1 MSQPS
6 FHIVFAGG
14 GTAGHLFPGL
24 AVAAELS
31 GLNCAPRITFAGSGK
46 AFEQRLVKE
55 AGCEYLS
62 VPCAP
67 VKFSPR
73 GLMRFIAGNFTGYRK
88 SRRFIRRHQVKLV
101 VGLGGYA
108 SVPMA
113 RAASALDV
121 PLVLLEQNAFP
132 GKATRWLASR
142 AELICTAYE
151 STQQHLSHDC
161 PVRVTGNPIRA
172 GFQPRRRRK
181 PAALGAPIPAPR
193 QLLVLGGS
201 GGARSLNQ
209 HVPRALYKLSNKLI
223 GWSIIHQTGPTQAAA
238 TQELYRKFALDAQA
252 TPFVQNLPEVLRE
265 SDLVICRAGATTL
278 AEIAATAVPAVMIP
292 YPLAT
297 DDHQR
302 LNAEPFVAAG
312 AARMIDE
319 RTITG
324 RLDNE
329 LVATIEELLIHPK
342 QRQSMSAA
350 MYELAR
356 PDAAWQVA
364 MMIFDLVSQATTRK
378 VA

>member
-1 MSQPS
+1 MGQRL

-24 AVAAELS
+24 AVAAELAE
-31 GLNCAPRITFAGSGK
+31 LNCTPRITFAGSGK
-46 AFEQRLVKE
+46 PFEKRLVKE
-55 AGCEYLS
+55 AGFGYLQ

-73 GLMRFIAGNFTGYRK
+73 GMMQFLAGNFRGYQK
-88 SRRFIRRHQVKLV
+88 SRRFIRRHDVKVV

-113 RAASALDV
+113 RAAAALDV
-121 PLVLLEQNAFP
+121 PLVLLEQNAYP
-132 GKATRWLASR
+132 GKATRWLAPR
-142 AELICTAYE
+142 AELVCTAYE
-151 STQQHLSHDC
+151 ETRAHLSTTC
-161 PVRVTGNPIRA
+161 PVRLTGNPIRE

-181 PAALGAPIPAPR
+181 PIALGVPIPAPR

-201 GGARSLNQ
+201 GGARSLN
-209 HVPRALYKLSNKLI
+209 HYVPRALYKLRNKLI
-223 GWSIIHQTGPTQAAA
+223 GWSIVHQTGPGQAEA
-238 TQELYRKFALDAQA
+238 TQELYDKFALEAQA

-265 SDLVICRAGATTL
+265 SDLVICRSGATTL

-292 YPLAT
+292 YPHAT

-312 AARMIDE
+312 AARMIVE
-319 RTITG
+319 RTLAG

-329 LVATIEELLIHPK
+329 LVLRIDDLLSDRTK
-342 QRQSMSAA
+342 RQAMAVA
-350 MYELAR
+350 MYERAR

-364 MMIFDLVSQATTRK
+364 MMIHDLMIHSTARH

>member
-1 MSQPS
+1 MSQNL

-24 AVAAELS
+24 AVAAELAE
-31 GLNCAPRITFAGSGK
+31 LNCAPRITFAGSGK
-46 AFEQRLVKE
+46 AFEKRLVKE
-55 AGCEYLS
+55 AGFNYLP

-73 GLMRFIAGNFTGYRK
+73 GMMRFLAGNFRGYRK
-88 SRRFIRRHQVKLV
+88 SRRFIRRHEVKLV

-113 RAASALDV
+113 RAATALGV

-151 STQQHLSHDC
+151 ETRQQLSNIC
-161 PVRVTGNPIRA
+161 PVRLTGNPIRD

-181 PAALGAPIPAPR
+181 PVALGAPIPAPR

-201 GGARSLNQ
+201 GGARSLN
-209 HVPRALYKLSNKLI
+209 HFVPRALYKLRNKLI
-223 GWSIIHQTGPTQAAA
+223 GWSIIHQTGPGQAEA
-238 TQELYRKFALDAQA
+238 TQELYDKFALEAQA
-252 TPFVQNLPEVLRE
+252 TPFVQNLPDVLRE

-292 YPLAT
+292 YPHAT

-329 LVATIEELLIHPK
+329 LVLRIDDLLSDRVK
-342 QRQSMSAA
+342 RQAMAVA
-350 MYELAR
+350 MYERAR

-364 MMIFDLVSQATTRK
+364 MMIHDLAIHSTVRNA
-378 VA
+378 A

>member
-24 AVAAELS
+24 AVAAELA

-46 AFEQRLVKE
+46 AFEKRLVAA
-55 AGCEYLS
+55 AGFEYLPI
-62 VPCAP
+62 PCAP

-73 GLMRFIAGNFTGYRK
+73 GMVRFLAGNFSGYRK
-88 SRRFIRRHQVKLV
+88 SRRFIRRHDVKLV

-113 RAASALDV
+113 RAASALEV

-132 GKATRWLASR
+132 GKATRWLAAR
-142 AELICTAYE
+142 AELICTAFE
-151 STQQHLSHDC
+151 STREHLSHTS
-161 PVRVTGNPIRA
+161 PVRVTGNPIRV

-181 PAALGAPIPAPR
+181 PVALGAPIPAPR

-201 GGARSLNQ
+201 GGARSLN
-209 HVPRALYKLSNKLI
+209 HFVPRALYKLRDRLI
-223 GWSIIHQTGPTQAAA
+223 GWSIVHQTGPTDAEA
-238 TQELYRKFALDAQA
+238 TQELYRKFALEAEA
-252 TPFVQNLPEVLRE
+252 TPFVQNLPDVLRE
-265 SDLVICRAGATTL
+265 SDLVVCRAGATTL

-292 YPLAT
+292 YPHAT

-319 RTITG
+319 RTIAG
-324 RLDNE
+324 RLDDELVTVLNE
-329 LVATIEELLIHPK
+329 LIIQPK
-342 QRQSMSAA
+342 QRQAMSLA

-364 MMIFDLVSQATTRK
+364 MMVYDLISHGAARK

>member
-1 MSQPS
+1 MNTSS
-6 FHIVFAGG
+6 FHIIFAGG

-24 AVAAELS
+24 AVAAELA
-31 GLNCAPRITFAGSGK
+31 GLNCTPKITFAGSGK
-46 AFEQRLVKE
+46 AFEKRLVKE
-55 AGCEYLS
+55 AGFDYLPL
-62 VPCAP
+62 PCAP
-67 VKFSPR
+67 IKFSPR
-73 GLMRFIAGNFTGYRK
+73 GLMRFIAGNFRGYRK

-101 VGLGGYA
+101 VGLGGYV

-113 RAASALDV
+113 RAASALNV

-132 GKATRWLASR
+132 GKATRWLAPR
-142 AELICTAYE
+142 ADLICTAYE
-151 STQQHLSHDC
+151 ETRQHLSHTC
-161 PVRVTGNPIRA
+161 PVRETGNPIRA

-181 PAALGAPIPAPR
+181 PAALGVPIPAPR

-201 GGARSLNQ
+201 GGAASLNQ
-209 HVPRALYKLSNKLI
+209 FVPRALYKLGDKLI
-223 GWSIIHQTGPTQAAA
+223 GWSIVHQTGPEQAEA

-292 YPLAT
+292 YPRAT

-319 RTITG
+319 RTIEG

-329 LVATIEELLIHPK
+329 LVATIEDLLIHPK
-342 QRQSMSAA
+342 KRQAMSVA
-350 MYELAR
+350 MHELAR

-364 MMIFDLVSQATTRK
+364 MMIYDLVNRSATRK

>member
-1 MSQPS
+1 MSQS
-6 FHIVFAGG
+6 LFHIVFAGG

-24 AVAAELS
+24 AVATELA
-31 GLNCAPRITFAGSGK
+31 GLRCAPRITFAGSGK
-46 AFEQRLVKE
+46 AFERRLVAA
-55 AGCEYLS
+55 AGFDYLPI
-62 VPCAP
+62 PCAP
-67 VKFSPR
+67 MKFSPR
-73 GLMRFIAGNFTGYRK
+73 GMMRFLAGNLSGYRK
-88 SRRFIRRHQVKLV
+88 SRRFIRRQRTALV

-113 RAASALDV
+113 RAATALDV

-132 GKATRWLASR
+132 GKATRWLAPR

-151 STQQHLSHDC
+151 TTRAHLPHTC

-181 PAALGAPIPAPR
+181 PAPLGTPIPAPR

-201 GGARSLNQ
+201 NGARSLN
-209 HVPRALYKLSNKLI
+209 HFVPRALYKLRDRLI
-223 GWSIIHQTGPTQAAA
+223 GWSIIHQTGPSSAEA
-238 TQELYRKFALDAQA
+238 TQELYRKFALDAQV
-252 TPFVQNLPEVLRE
+252 TTFVQNLPDVLRE
-265 SDLVICRAGATTL
+265 SDMVVCRAGATTL

-292 YPLAT
+292 YPRAT

-302 LNAEPFVAAG
+302 LNAEPFVACG

-319 RTITG
+319 RTIAG
-324 RLDNE
+324 RLDDELQGVLNE
-329 LVATIEELLIHPK
+329 LIIHPN
-342 QRQSMSAA
+342 QRQSMALA

-364 MMIFDLVSQATTRK
+364 MMVYDLIGRGMARK